1 MIRLKTLL
9 AGAAALAFA
18 ATGAQAQ
25 DDQLKIGLVATFS
38 GPAAAIGDSV
48 RNGFM
53 LFLKQHDGQ
62 IGGVPT
68 EVVVVDDE
76 LKPDVGVTKVKALLE
91 RDEVDI
97 VVGTVF
103 SNIMMAIAKPVFDA
117 ETLLISPN
125 AGPSPLAG
133 PACSK
138 YYFNVAYQNDAN
150 HAVLGK
156 YAADQG
162 YKRVIVLAPNY
173 QAGKDGVAGFKQFYD
188 GEIVDEIYTQL
199 GQLDFSA
206 ELARIAAAKP
216 DAVYTFMPGGMGVN
230 LVKQWDQAGL
240 KDKVAFLSAFT
251 VDELSLPAT
260 QDAAVGL
267 KSGQQWGRNFDN
279 ALTKTFVADYESAY
293 GAPPPLYAAQ
303 AYDVAVVIDAA
314 VKKAG
319 GDFKDTDKLIEAIAA
334 GGVDTLRGPLT
345 FGKNHFPVQDYY
357 LAEATKTDDGKYV
370 MVTTEKVL
378 EGYVDSY
385 ADQCKM

>member
-1 MIRLKTLL
+1 MRLKTLL